1 MTARPRPAPDAP
13 PTGTLTTV
21 STVLAL
27 IPHHEC
33 EEWLAGCLD
42 SMERQSRPLDGI
54 VVLDDASGPPPVEIV
69 ERFPNVT
76 LMKARNDENV
86 GPYRLVQQAID
97 DHPYDAYMFQD
108 ADDWS
113 SEDRLERLLERA
125 AASGAELVGSQ
136 EVRVLCGQGDVVT
149 FSYPL
154 DVNRALLGAPSSF
167 PLLHP
172 TSLVSRAL
180 VQRLGGF
187 ATGLRFGGDAEFLR
201 RAGYVATLANVAEL
215 CYFRRIRTGSLTTS
229 STTGMQSPARRDLMA
244 ELHAR
249 ARENADAAAEGR
261 PPVLT
266 PYKVAGPIRLE
277 HIAGPALLGAHQA
290 ARHEEPIR

>member
-1 MTARPRPAPDAP
+1 MTATPHLPPDAQ
-13 PTGTLTTV
+13 PTGTLTTR

-42 SMERQSRPLDGI
+42 SMARQTRPLDGI

-69 ERFPNVT
+69 EQFPSVT
-76 LMKARNDENV
+76 LLKARNDENV

-97 DHPYDAYMFQD
+97 DHAYDAYMFQD

-125 AASGAELVGSQ
+125 GRTGAELIGSQ
-136 EVRVLCGQGDVVT
+136 EVRVLCAQGDVVT
-149 FSYPL
+149 FAYPL
-154 DVNRALLGAPSSF
+154 DVNRALLDAPSSF

-172 TSLVSRAL
+172 TSLVSRSL

-215 CYFRRIRTGSLTTS
+215 CYFRRIRAGSLTTS
-229 STTGMQSPARRDLMA
+229 STTGMQSPARLALMA
-244 ELHAR
+244 DLHAR
-249 ARENADAAAEGR
+249 ARENAEAAAEGR
-261 PPVLT
+261 PTVLE
-266 PYKVAGPIRLE
+266 PFKVAGRIRLD
-277 HIAGPALLGAHQA
+277 HIAGPALVGGHHT
-290 ARHEEPIR
+290 ARHEEMSR